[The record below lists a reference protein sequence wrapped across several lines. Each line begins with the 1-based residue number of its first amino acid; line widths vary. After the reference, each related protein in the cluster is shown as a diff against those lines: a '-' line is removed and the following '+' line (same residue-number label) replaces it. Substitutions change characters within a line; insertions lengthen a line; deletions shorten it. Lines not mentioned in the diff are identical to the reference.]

1 MQKKQKLASFPYYW
15 GNSPALDLIK
25 IDQNEGEYPDKMA
38 VLLAGVGNLR
48 NVMATVAGLKQPF
61 DGSVHFVLND
71 NDRQVLARNV
81 FFLHFLWKYKGEE
94 NVAQQLTQI
103 WYSVKI
109 AEEEATMAQESL
121 TELLSLPGGTDTLCG
136 DRVTMSAE
144 QFSQIRPVFELWLS
158 LLTGEKVLQMTPQE
172 QLRLTYQ
179 IPSAA
184 DGVDMFLHC
193 IPKRHRSAANDWFT
207 RGILLPRSDPRRK
220 RAFRDNLTLAAWT
233 PDVTPLYRAVQMLQG
248 IPISMTAQYVGE
260 IAAAINDDGV
270 PFSEWD
276 YLEVKAKYHQHDL
289 LKMYSHYMF
298 NVSDYINYP
307 VLLETLRPL
316 LRKENSKS
324 VIITESINWTLYF
337 PTEEVIPPFLRNMSL
352 WKDLFQHAIEDLR
365 HEPDRP
371 GWAKGEADQQSTL
384 RNATN
389 TSIVEYLD
397 NWELFNQYL
406 RAALLVHKCPEF
418 SHPVFSTKDV
428 PKMSE
433 VRNVSGMKMRD
444 FLQELN
450 TVCPFRHRIN
460 ARRVNLLNG
469 HERMLEFAVTLAD
482 MSQSS
487 RDRFDNFRKSD
498 VLVVFVAILAVFG
511 DTILDTV
518 VDPIMPDYLYRLEH
532 PNYTGDIITHF
543 AAYEKH
549 TTSGNMQTPESCNLG
564 ATCPAVNTSQ
574 SELSQRAK
582 ELELQSIRLGILY
595 AAKSTVALVTNPIAG
610 VMTDRFGTNVP
621 LYTGLVIVFSSTIAY
636 AFSKSY
642 TTLFVSRVIQGVGT
656 SFSNVAA
663 FAMVIAVFHDK
674 EDRAKNVGF
683 VNTGRNFGVLVG
695 PVIGGVM
702 YQFVGYSSPFLL
714 IAGMTL
720 VDGLLRLL
728 LPKRETAPN
737 DEDGDYSI
745 FNLLKDPYVMTT
757 AGITSTT
764 LITETGYLADIRHG
778 SRYGTAYAIAENAI
792 CLGIAVG
799 LASSGTLLN
808 ALGFPWMMRTAG
820 LLNVLLSPAALLLRN
835 PPKRQEKFKLAI
847 VYKEENQLET
857 LSYKPQPLD

>member
-1 MQKKQKLASFPYYW
+1 
-15 GNSPALDLIK
+15 
-25 IDQNEGEYPDKMA
+25 
-38 VLLAGVGNLR
+38 
-48 NVMATVAGLKQPF
+48 
-61 DGSVHFVLND
+61 
-71 NDRQVLARNV
+71 
-81 FFLHFLWKYKGEE
+81 
-94 NVAQQLTQI
+94 
-103 WYSVKI
+103 
-109 AEEEATMAQESL
+109 
-121 TELLSLPGGTDTLCG
+121 
-136 DRVTMSAE
+136 
-144 QFSQIRPVFELWLS
+144 
-158 LLTGEKVLQMTPQE
+158 
-172 QLRLTYQ
+172 
-179 IPSAA
+179 
-184 DGVDMFLHC
+184 
-193 IPKRHRSAANDWFT
+193 
-207 RGILLPRSDPRRK
+207 
-220 RAFRDNLTLAAWT
+220 
-233 PDVTPLYRAVQMLQG
+233 
-248 IPISMTAQYVGE
+248 
-260 IAAAINDDGV
+260 
-270 PFSEWD
+270 
-276 YLEVKAKYHQHDL
+276 
-289 LKMYSHYMF
+289 
-298 NVSDYINYP
+298 
-307 VLLETLRPL
+307 
-316 LRKENSKS
+316 
-324 VIITESINWTLYF
+324 
-337 PTEEVIPPFLRNMSL
+337 
-352 WKDLFQHAIEDLR
+352 
-365 HEPDRP
+365 
-371 GWAKGEADQQSTL
+371 
-384 RNATN
+384 
-389 TSIVEYLD
+389 
-397 NWELFNQYL
+397 
-406 RAALLVHKCPEF
+406 
-418 SHPVFSTKDV
+418 
-428 PKMSE
+428 
-433 VRNVSGMKMRD
+433 
-444 FLQELN
+444 
-450 TVCPFRHRIN
+450 
-460 ARRVNLLNG
+460 
-469 HERMLEFAVTLAD
+469 

-549 TTSGNMQTPESCNLG
+549 TTSGNIQTPESCNLG
-564 ATCPAVNTSQ
+564 ATCLPAVNTSQ

-757 AGITSTT
+757 SAFLFMETTTALLIWGSLPVYMMITMNASSWQQGVGSAPTGLGFLIGALTASKLLERAACWLVMLLGSIGFGVFTITLPLCKNLPQMLVPYFIVGLSRGITSTT
-764 LITETGYLADIRHG
+764 LITEIGYLADIRHG

-847 VYKEENQLET
+847 VYKEENKLET
-857 LSYKPQPLD
+857 LSYRPQPQD

>member
-1 MQKKQKLASFPYYW
+1 
-15 GNSPALDLIK
+15 
-25 IDQNEGEYPDKMA
+25 
-38 VLLAGVGNLR
+38 
-48 NVMATVAGLKQPF
+48 
-61 DGSVHFVLND
+61 
-71 NDRQVLARNV
+71 
-81 FFLHFLWKYKGEE
+81 
-94 NVAQQLTQI
+94 
-103 WYSVKI
+103 
-109 AEEEATMAQESL
+109 
-121 TELLSLPGGTDTLCG
+121 
-136 DRVTMSAE
+136 
-144 QFSQIRPVFELWLS
+144 
-158 LLTGEKVLQMTPQE
+158 
-172 QLRLTYQ
+172 
-179 IPSAA
+179 
-184 DGVDMFLHC
+184 
-193 IPKRHRSAANDWFT
+193 
-207 RGILLPRSDPRRK
+207 
-220 RAFRDNLTLAAWT
+220 
-233 PDVTPLYRAVQMLQG
+233 
-248 IPISMTAQYVGE
+248 
-260 IAAAINDDGV
+260 
-270 PFSEWD
+270 
-276 YLEVKAKYHQHDL
+276 
-289 LKMYSHYMF
+289 
-298 NVSDYINYP
+298 
-307 VLLETLRPL
+307 
-316 LRKENSKS
+316 
-324 VIITESINWTLYF
+324 
-337 PTEEVIPPFLRNMSL
+337 
-352 WKDLFQHAIEDLR
+352 
-365 HEPDRP
+365 
-371 GWAKGEADQQSTL
+371 
-384 RNATN
+384 
-389 TSIVEYLD
+389 
-397 NWELFNQYL
+397 
-406 RAALLVHKCPEF
+406 
-418 SHPVFSTKDV
+418 
-428 PKMSE
+428 
-433 VRNVSGMKMRD
+433 
-444 FLQELN
+444 
-450 TVCPFRHRIN
+450 
-460 ARRVNLLNG
+460 
-469 HERMLEFAVTLAD
+469 

-549 TTSGNMQTPESCNLG
+549 TTSGNIQTPESCNLG
-564 ATCPAVNTSQ
+564 ATCLPAVNTSQ

-757 AGITSTT
+757 SGVGSAPTGLGFLIGALTASKLLERAACWLVMLLGSIGFGVFTITLPLCKNLPQMLVPYFIVGLSRGITSTT
-764 LITETGYLADIRHG
+764 LITEIGYLADIRHG

-847 VYKEENQLET
+847 VYKEENKLET
-857 LSYKPQPLD
+857 LSYRPQPQD